1 MLYYIKTG
9 KNTKKGHRFM
19 KILVVSD
26 THGECSRVID
36 IYQKLSKESPVD
48 VIVHCGDYAADAREL
63 QARLGVHVAW
73 VNGNCDGGFSDTDWS
88 ILETEAGNFL
98 ITHGH
103 MEQVYFSKQNIYYK
117 ALENDCVGAIFGHT
131 HRASYTEMDDIVL
144 MNPGSLTRPRD
155 GSGGTFGL
163 LVTGDDSIWGK
174 IYRYEDFMDPGSS
187 GNGGSSKGTAP
198 KPKVRGGHLRDLL
211 NYSDRF

>member
-1 MLYYIKTG
+1 
-9 KNTKKGHRFM
+9 M
-19 KILVVSD
+19 KILAISD
-26 THGECSRVID
+26 THGDCSRVIEV
-36 IYQKLSKESPVD
+36 YKKLSSESPVD
-48 VIVHCGDYAADAREL
+48 MIVHCGDYYSDAKEL
-63 QARLGVHVAW
+63 QARLGVKVAA
-73 VNGNCDGGFSDTDWS
+73 VKGNCDGGFSDTDWS

-103 MEQVYFSKQNIYYK
+103 MEQVDFSKQNIYYK
-117 ALENDCVGAIFGHT
+117 ALENNCIGAFFGHT
-131 HRASYTEMDDIVL
+131 HRASYTELDDVFL

-163 LVTGDDSIWGK
+163 IVTGENSVWGK
-174 IYRYEDFMDPGSS
+174 IYRYEDFMAEGSS
-187 GNGGSSKGTAP
+187 DNGGSDNGGYDSHGGNSGGNNSSGQK

>member
-1 MLYYIKTG
+1 
-9 KNTKKGHRFM
+9 M

-26 THGECSRVID
+26 THGDCSRVID
-36 IYQKLSKESPVD
+36 IYQKLNKESPVD

-73 VNGNCDGGFSDTDWS
+73 VKGNCDGGFSDTDWS

-103 MEQVYFSKQNIYYK
+103 NEQVDFSKQNIYYK
-117 ALENDCVGAIFGHT
+117 ALENDCVGAFFGHT
-131 HRASYTEMDDIVL
+131 HRASYTEMDDVVL
-144 MNPGSLTRPRD
+144 MNPGSLTRSRD

-163 LVTGDDSIWGK
+163 IVTGEDSIWGK
-174 IYRYEDFMDPGSS
+174 IYRYEDFMAPSSTGGS
-187 GNGGSSKGTAP
+187 GNGGGSQKAAP